1 MCVCVC
7 ARARVHACMCV
18 CVCVCVRACA
28 RACFCVYVCVCVCVC
43 VCVMRL
49 GTLQA
54 PYLKQADALFRKN
67 LSFQKKRRLTNVC
80 LVVVPILVLSLIL
93 LVQYIVEEL
102 FLGEPRVR
110 CPYCGPAD
118 DAYGKVYCDRE
129 PSCQQFFFENDSRA
143 EYQNKFGVDVVEE
156 CAALSQTCG
165 GNGNLSCF
173 KPEWSS
179 GIQFIFCPFDRAPA
193 QPSFGYMPP
202 PLLASPTP
210 VLYTSD
216 TSGEQSSA
224 GSAGQGDKAAVD
236 KVVSK
241 LFIDDEA
248 DEGYLKLRASMEF
261 ATAMLFQLLVS
272 VPLAGCAALDV
283 SSLMTEP
290 QEAAVC
296 KLLQYGLGFGA
307 QPCCVD
313 LTDGGERDRRN
324 LGLGTAAFAGHL
336 AWGVNYWSP
345 TPVLHNDTLYNHTL
359 RECLTAAGAS
369 EESGAIGTPARTK
382 CNAQITAAWSAQ
394 GALFGSGAGKN
405 TLLMMVQKT
414 LLMSGGGLLGTLTG
428 GANRRAAHTGGAAG
442 AGAAGLDAQ
451 LAAFL
456 EQGSG
461 FRCVAPA
468 FSAEIE
474 AHMSASEHAVGAEG
488 SAGETCPSLH
498 EGLAIVAKYAKFPG
512 NIHPPTEPEDIPDC
526 TKAGTCKQKSATA
539 LGKERF
545 LRGGGR
551 WAQICDL
558 YTEDA
563 LDIIGNAG
571 DDVAALLAVNE
582 IPCTCRW
589 LLFAEQLT
597 SSVLFPSGPI
607 PQISGGYEMP
617 KTFDCPKDSVSG
629 AYKCN
634 ALSLS
639 HPLSIPELLFTT
651 PAYAKS
657 NFFQENALE
666 KETSYRSWWNR
677 DHVMDAD
684 EYAAYEDRLAGP
696 RWYTPCEEN
705 QDCWK
710 RWRRRGGNVSVVAQ
724 DCKLFAGGA
733 CFLQRLGNI
742 SGIEVGC
749 LSAQSRRMA
758 SNEDMDTTTYAG
770 FYDKYS
776 PGGAAQEEFLA
787 GFDFANS
794 NTQHLNATL
803 LYNDTTPFRFSPP
816 NILRLANPLRALID
830 GYLNM
835 RLDASQHRT
844 YTAAMLGV
852 KEMPKAASFLSL
864 DIGASMGPFFFSLAF
879 HILFPTLVVGLV
891 YEKEMRLRIMMR
903 MMGLGTQAYWTI
915 NYIFWVAVYSLF
927 SIIFIGAASV
937 VQLPSGYKPG
947 IITRQN
953 YSIHFVLLFLFVN
966 HTVSFA
972 ILCAALFRSARV
984 SQIITTLWILGMTLI
999 AWTAWDSGNLFN
1011 SETVP
1016 DSMKNLITIIPVW
1029 SFYRAWVE
1037 FVEYSQQ
1044 AAFRGTPGL
1053 QWSDL
1058 SSDPRCGMGT
1068 VMLVLVLEWPVFL
1081 ALAAYLDQVLDTGH
1095 GLPKH
1100 PLFFLGYRYSDHGA
1114 DDVTVADKAAAADTE
1129 AVGGSMATSM
1139 KADVVAEEERVR
1151 RMVAAPAQGEDAVIV
1166 RDIAKTFP
1174 AYLGNKPKIAVR
1186 TLSMGVPHG
1195 ECFGML
1201 GPNGAGKT
1209 TTINMLVGFT
1219 PPTSGTATI
1228 EGLDVR
1234 TSMNRIY
1241 SLMGVCPQHDILW
1254 VSKMHD
1260 ASCA

>member
-1 MCVCVC
+1 MTAGPAPMDTSISDTEV
-7 ARARVHACMCV
+7 ALRMQ
-18 CVCVCVRACA
+18 
-28 RACFCVYVCVCVCVC
+28 
-43 VCVMRL
+43 
-49 GTLQA
+49 TLQA
-54 PYLKQADALFRKN
+54 PYRKQADALFRKN

-93 LVQYIVEEL
+93 LVQFIVEEL

-118 DAYGKVYCDRE
+118 DDFGKVYCDRE
-129 PSCQQFFFENDSRA
+129 PSCQQFFFENESRA
-143 EYQNKFGVDVVEE
+143 EYINKFGVDVVEE
-156 CAALSQTCG
+156 CAVLSRTCG
-165 GNGNLSCF
+165 GNGNISCF
-173 KPEWSS
+173 KPEWSR

-216 TSGEQSSA
+216 TSGKQSGA
-224 GSAGQGDKAAVD
+224 GPAGQGRVGDETAVD
-236 KVVSK
+236 EVVNK
-241 LFIDDEA
+241 LFIDGTA
-248 DEGYLKLRASMEF
+248 DDGYRKLRASMDF
-261 ATAMLFQLLVS
+261 ATSMLFQLLVS

-283 SSLMTEP
+283 SSLMAEA

-296 KLLQYGLGFGA
+296 KLLQYGLGYEA

-313 LTDGGERDRRN
+313 LTDGGEEDKRN
-324 LGLGTAAFAGHL
+324 LGLGTGAFAGHL
-336 AWGVNYWSP
+336 VQGVNYWSP
-345 TPVLHNDTLYNHTL
+345 TPLLHNDTVYNDTL
-359 RECLTAAGAS
+359 RDCLTAAGAS
-369 EESGAIGTPARTK
+369 GEAGGIGTPARAS
-382 CNAQITAAWSAQ
+382 CNAQISAAWSAQ
-394 GALFGSGAGKN
+394 GALLGSGSGKGA
-405 TLLMMVQKT
+405 LLMMVQKV
-414 LLMSGGGLLGTLTG
+414 LLMSGGGLLSTLTG
-428 GANRRAAHTGGAAG
+428 DVSRRAAHTGAG
-442 AGAAGLDAQ
+442 AGAGAEGLGTQ
-451 LAAFL
+451 IAAFFD
-456 EQGSG
+456 QANG

-468 FSAEIE
+468 FSAEIA
-474 AHMSASEHAVGAEG
+474 AHMSASEYAMGAEG
-488 SAGETCPSLH
+488 AQGETCPSLH
-498 EGLAIVAKYAKFPG
+498 EGLAIIAKYDKFPPS
-512 NIHPPTEPEDIPDC
+512 IHPPSEPEDIPEC
-526 TKAGTCKQKSATA
+526 TKAGTCKLKSATA
-539 LGKERF
+539 LGEEKF

-551 WAQICDL
+551 WAQVCDL

-563 LDIIGNAG
+563 IEIISNAG
-571 DDVAALLAVNE
+571 SEVAALLAVNE

-589 LLFAEQLT
+589 LLFADQL
-597 SSVLFPSGPI
+597 SSAVLFPSGPV
-607 PQISGGYEMP
+607 PQVTGGFEMP
-617 KTFDCPKDSVSG
+617 KTFNCPKDPYTGS
-629 AYKCN
+629 YKCDVT
-634 ALSLS
+634 SLS
-639 HPLSIPELLFTT
+639 HPLSIPELWFTT
-651 PAYAKS
+651 PAYARS

-666 KETSYRSWWNR
+666 KETSSRSWWNW
-677 DHVMDAD
+677 DHVMDAE
-684 EYAAYEDRLAGP
+684 EYADYEKKLAGP
-696 RWYTPCEEN
+696 RWYTPCEET

-724 DCKLFAGGA
+724 DCELFAGGA
-733 CFLQRLGNI
+733 CFLQRLGNL

-749 LSAQSRRMA
+749 LSAQNRRME
-758 SNEDMDTTTYAG
+758 SNEAMDTTTYAG
-770 FYDKYS
+770 FFDKYS
-776 PGGAAQEEFLA
+776 PGGTAQEEFLA

-794 NTQHLNATL
+794 NAEYLNATL
-803 LYNDTTPFRFSPP
+803 IYNDTTPFRFSPP

-830 GYLNM
+830 GFLNM
-835 RLDASQHRT
+835 RLKTSEHRT

-903 MMGLGTQAYWTI
+903 MMGLGTRAYWTI

-984 SQIITTLWILGMTLI
+984 SQIVTTLWILGMTLI

-1011 SETVP
+1011 SDTVP
-1016 DSMKNLITIIPVW
+1016 DPVKNLITVVPVW

-1058 SSDPRCGMGT
+1058 SSDPRCGMGA
-1068 VMLVLVLEWPVFL
+1068 VMVVLALEWPVFL
-1081 ALAAYLDQVLDTGH
+1081 AIAAYLDQVLDTGH

-1100 PLFFLGYRYSDHGA
+1100 PLFFLGYQYSDEGA
-1114 DDVTVADKAAAADTE
+1114 DDAAVADRAAAADTE

-1139 KADVVAEEERVR
+1139 KADVLAEEERVR
-1151 RMVAAPAQGEDAVIV
+1151 RMVATGSQGADAVMV

-1174 AYLGNKPKIAVR
+1174 AYLGNKPKVAVR

-1234 TSMNRIY
+1234 TEMNRIY

-1254 VSKMHD
+1254 VSSLCLGISADWNIWLHKN
-1260 ASCA
+1260 